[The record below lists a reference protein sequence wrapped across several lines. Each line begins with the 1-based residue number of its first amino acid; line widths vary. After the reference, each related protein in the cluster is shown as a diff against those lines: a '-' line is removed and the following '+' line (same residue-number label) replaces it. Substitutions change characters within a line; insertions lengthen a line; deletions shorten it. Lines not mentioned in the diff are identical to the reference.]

1 MYRSIDCCKIHKKN
15 GKVWIMNGNVGD
27 FFCKIISKSRFDEQA
42 NRIARGKYG
51 LLLLYIGLGKGY
63 NMMYR
68 R

>member
-1 MYRSIDCCKIHKKN
+1 MDNEWKCRR
-15 GKVWIMNGNVGD
+15 
-27 FFCKIISKSRFDEQA
+27 FFCKIISKSRFDEQS
-42 NRIARGKYG
+42 NRIVRGKHG